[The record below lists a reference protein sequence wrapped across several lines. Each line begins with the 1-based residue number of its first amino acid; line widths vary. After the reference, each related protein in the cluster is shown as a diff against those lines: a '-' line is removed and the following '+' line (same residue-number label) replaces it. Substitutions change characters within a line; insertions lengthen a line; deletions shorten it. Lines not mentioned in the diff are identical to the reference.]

1 MTAAQT
7 KTNSLASS
15 AEEHG
20 KGHEFKRLVKH
31 IELEQIEGKQ
41 PITSMEHIYQQAYQ
55 KVMRT

>member
-7 KTNSLASS
+7 KTNPLARS

-20 KGHEFKRLVKH
+20 KGHEFKRLVKQL
-31 IELEQIEGKQ
+31 ELEQIEGKQ
-41 PITSMEHIYQQAYQ
+41 PITSMEHIYQQAYR